1 MQTYET
7 GVSNKSEYYI
17 YTAGSQAKSMY
28 FYPLCTGHF
37 YYAPGYKLSRNRY
50 DSFLF
55 MLVLGGECNIIVNN
69 KTYTAKKNQIV
80 FLDCYQ
86 PHIYYSDNGWEAKW
100 LHFDGPVAR
109 QYFETIT
116 DNFNVVLTLKDSY
129 LFQKNLDKLYRNFR
143 DNLPIKDA
151 LISQYI
157 TNMLTQ
163 LLIDKDFP
171 SKINTSA
178 DVIEETTAYIS
189 EHLCETLTLEQLAK
203 RASLSPYYFTR
214 IFKKETGYTPHE
226 YIIATRVN
234 HAKFLLKNTN
244 ISIKEI
250 CFLSG
255 FANES
260 SFCSTFK
267 KWENLT
273 PGNYRL
279 TTTQTT
285 NQ

>member
-7 GVSNKSEYYI
+7 GVSNKSEYFI
-17 YTAGSQAKSMY
+17 YTAGAQAKGMY
-28 FYPLCTGHF
+28 FYPLCTGLF
-37 YYAPGYKLSRNRY
+37 YYAPGYKLNRNRY

-55 MLVLGGECNIIVNN
+55 MQIQSGECNIIVND
-69 KTYTAKKNQIV
+69 KTYTASKNQIV

-109 QYFETIT
+109 LYFETIT
-116 DNFNVVLTLKDSY
+116 DNFNVVFTLKDSY
-129 LFQKNLDKLYRNFR
+129 SFQKNLDKLYESFR
-143 DNLPIKDA
+143 DKIPIKDA

-163 LLIDKDFP
+163 LLIEKDT
-171 SKINTSA
+171 SSRMNTIT

-214 IFKKETGYTPHE
+214 VFKKETGYTPHE
-226 YIIATRVN
+226 YIIAARVN

-267 KWENLT
+267 KWEKLT
-273 PGNYRL
+273 PGTYRL
-279 TTTQTT
+279 AATQSSK
-285 NQ
+285 

>member
-37 YYAPGYKLSRNRY
+37 YYSPGYKLNRNRY

-55 MLVLGGECNIIVNN
+55 MQIQSGECNIIVND
-69 KTYTAKKNQIV
+69 KTYTARKNQIV

-109 QYFETIT
+109 PYFETIT
-116 DNFNVVLTLKDSY
+116 DNLNVVLTLKDSY
-129 LFQKNLDKLYRNFR
+129 LFQKNLDKLYQNFR
-143 DNLPIKDA
+143 DNVPIKDA

-163 LLIDKDFP
+163 LLLEKDIP
-171 SKINTSA
+171 SRINTSA

-279 TTTQTT
+279 TTAQTSY
-285 NQ
+285 Q